1 MKEYSYINKLL
12 IGVIA
17 LILYIGI
24 YFGINFNEKYYVLL
38 ILIIPIGLII
48 MKNRD
53 KIKKEKTF
61 QKIRKNWGK
70 KIKRNRDYKKLN
82 DFFELTKKNNNKEFL
97 INDQV
102 WTDLNMNQMFSEID
116 RTVTNCGEK
125 ILYKILRT
133 LKLDKKTLIER
144 NELIKHFIN
153 NKDNRENIINILNEI
168 EWKKDDDSVF
178 LLYNEINYTKN
189 LKILSNIMRLVAI
202 LSLPLIKFIGLK
214 YLFVTVLIFAINS
227 YIISK
232 SHKQLV
238 EFRPSMKILR
248 NMVIAA
254 NSLSNIKDPIIEKYV
269 DKLKEN
275 VDKCQAIIKD
285 TNTLFVA
292 ESDPLG
298 LAIYLKTFF
307 LFEVNSFYKTSQ
319 NINKYRNELKEIYNT
334 IGEIDALIS
343 IASYRSG
350 LEYFIEPE
358 ILDEGKKLYVEDI
371 VHPIIENPVSNSISI
386 DESLL
391 VTGSNMSG
399 KSTFLRTLGI
409 NTLLAQTIYV
419 CHAKRYTGSLF
430 KIMTSISR
438 NDDINEGKSYFLRE
452 AELLLDMIDNLDD
465 VPSLIIIDE
474 IFRGTNTIERIDA
487 SSKILS
493 YFSNENSL
501 VVVATHDLELNELVD
516 NTFESYHFSE
526 KVGQMGL
533 EFDYKL
539 KKGIVKSGNAIKILK
554 FLGYPEDI
562 TVNL

>member
-1 MKEYSYINKLL
+1 MKEYSYLNKIL
-12 IGVIA
+12 IGVIG
-17 LILYIGI
+17 LVLYIGI
-24 YFGINFNEKYYVLL
+24 YFGININEKYYVLL
-38 ILIIPIGLII
+38 ILIIPMGLII

-70 KIKRNRDYKKLN
+70 KIKRKRDYKKLN
-82 DFFELTKKNNNKEFL
+82 DFFELTKNNNDKEFI

-133 LKLDKKTLIER
+133 LKLDKKSLIER
-144 NELIKHFIN
+144 NELIKHFIE
-153 NKDNRENIINILNEI
+153 NKENRENIVAVLNEI

-178 LLYNEINYTKN
+178 LLWNQINYTKN
-189 LKILSNIMRLVAI
+189 LRVLSNTMRLIAF
-202 LSLPLIKFIGLK
+202 LSLPLIMVIGMK

-227 YIISK
+227 YIMSK
-232 SHKQLV
+232 THKQLV
-238 EFRPSMKILR
+238 LLRPSMKTLR

-254 NSLSNIKDPIIEKYV
+254 NSLSQMKDPILKRHV

-298 LAIYLKTFF
+298 LVIYLKTFF
-307 LFEVNSFYKTSQ
+307 LFEVNSFYKTSH

-334 IGEIDALIS
+334 IGELDALIS

-350 LEYFIEPE
+350 LEYFTEPE
-358 ILDEGKKLYVEDI
+358 ILDEGKKLFVEEI

-386 DESLL
+386 DDSLI

-399 KSTFLRTLGI
+399 KSTFLRTLAI
-409 NTLLAQTIYV
+409 NTLLAQTIYI
-419 CHAKRYTGSLF
+419 CHAKRYSGNLF

-452 AELLLDMIDNLDD
+452 AELLLDMINNLDD

-474 IFRGTNTIERIDA
+474 IFRGTNTLERIDA

-493 YFSNENSL
+493 YFSNKNSL
-501 VVVATHDLELNELVD
+501 VVVATHDLELNELVN